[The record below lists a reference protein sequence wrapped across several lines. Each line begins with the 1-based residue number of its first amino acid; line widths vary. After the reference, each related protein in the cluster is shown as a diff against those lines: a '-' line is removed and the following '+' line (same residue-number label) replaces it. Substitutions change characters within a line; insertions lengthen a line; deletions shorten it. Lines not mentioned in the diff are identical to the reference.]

1 MAQQWCMWHN
11 LWSNSYTYKM
21 DDDMLMQEHVDTY
34 KDLGVLFDPLLLFD
48 QHISNNVNN
57 AYSMLGE
64 LSRDCFVTLYISPR

>member
-1 MAQQWCMWHN
+1 
-11 LWSNSYTYKM
+11 
-21 DDDMLMQEHVDTY
+21 MLMQEHVDTY